1 MRFKFSLL
9 VLFAVVSITAQ
20 AQTVYLKSH
29 LGVGIGAGSSFTTLS
44 PNFIYALKFQT
55 HPNMRVFYRIRKNKF
70 VFQPEIQLNVKG
82 GTFSGETAVI
92 RNNFNYLSI
101 QPVVGY
107 ILTEGL
113 TLEAGAEFGKS
124 INGPASYGTNKASE
138 NSLMLGARI
147 DFLDFA
153 EDFSFNFRYI
163 YGLTD
168 LSPIAS
174 QTMYNRTLQVTAIY
188 NFYRKK

>member
-9 VLFAVVSITAQ
+9 ILFTVASVAAQ
-20 AQTVYLKSH
+20 AQTIYLKPH
-29 LGVGIGAGSSFTTLS
+29 FGVGIGVNTARTALS

-55 HPNMRVFYRIRKNKF
+55 HPNMRFFYRVRKNRF

-124 INGPASYGTNKASE
+124 LNGPASYGTNKASE
-138 NSLMLGARI
+138 NSLMIGARL

-153 EDFSFNFRYI
+153 EDFSVNFRYI

-168 LSPIAS
+168 LSPIPN

>member
-1 MRFKFSLL
+1 MRFKLSIL
-9 VLFAVVSITAQ
+9 VLFVAASLTVQ
-20 AQTVYLKSH
+20 AQTIYLKPH
-29 LGVGIGAGSSFTTLS
+29 FGVGIGVGSARTVLS

-55 HPNMRVFYRIRKNKF
+55 HPNMRVFYRVRKDRF
-70 VFQPEIQLNVKG
+70 VFQPEIHYNVKG

-92 RNNFNYLSI
+92 RHNFNYLSV

-113 TLEAGAEFGKS
+113 TLEVGAEYGRS
-124 INGPASYGTNKASE
+124 LNGPASYGTNKPNES
-138 NSLMLGARI
+138 SLMVGAQI
-147 DFLDFA
+147 DLLDFA
-153 EDFSFNFRYI
+153 EDFSVNFRYI

-168 LSPIAS
+168 ISPIPN
-174 QTMYNRTLQVTAIY
+174 QTMYNRTFQLTAIY